1 MRRRRR
7 RLRISA
13 DERRDAFAFVLKRGD
28 EGNTQPI
35 GSWLRV
41 FSF

>member
-7 RLRISA
+7 RLRIS
-13 DERRDAFAFVLKRGD
+13 DERRDAFAFFLKRGD